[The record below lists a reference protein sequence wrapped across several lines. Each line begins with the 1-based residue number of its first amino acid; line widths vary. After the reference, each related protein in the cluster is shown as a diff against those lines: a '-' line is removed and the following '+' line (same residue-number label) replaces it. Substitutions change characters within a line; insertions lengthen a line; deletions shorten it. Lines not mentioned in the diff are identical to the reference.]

1 MENIEDMIII
11 GSGPAGY
18 TAAVYA
24 AREDFKPIV
33 ISGIASG
40 GQLMLTNVVENY
52 PGFPNGILGPELMDL
67 FKKQAETFGA
77 RIVNDNVMDIDLGSR
92 PFKIVTSDSTYYA
105 NSVIISTGAS
115 AKWLG
120 IESETKFI
128 GKGVSSCATCDGAFF
143 KKKDVIVVGG
153 GDTAMEDSIFLTKF
167 ANSVTIVHRRDQ
179 FKASKIMQE
188 RAKSNPKIRI
198 MLNTVV
204 DEVLGL
210 EKVDGVK
217 LMNVVTGEATT
228 MRIDGVFVAIG
239 YTPNTFFLK
248 GKLKLDEQGYII
260 TKEEVKTDIEGVFVA
275 GDVADRVYRQAVTA
289 AGSGAKAAIE
299 AREYLLDL
307 KYRTKS

>member
-1 MENIEDMIII
+1 M
-11 GSGPAGY
+11 
-18 TAAVYA
+18 
-24 AREDFKPIV
+24 

-275 GDVADRVYRQAVTA
+275 GDVATGYTGRRSQRQAAVQRRLSRRGNTF
-289 AGSGAKAAIE
+289 
-299 AREYLLDL
+299 
-307 KYRTKS
+307 